1 MSTLRAVSQHQ
12 PHGTIFY
19 PDVDPYFASGVLLL
33 QFSNMGVY
41 RPGYRS
47 IGTAA
52 ALRLRGYGN
61 AGY

>member
-1 MSTLRAVSQHQ
+1 MNTLGSVSYHQ

-19 PDVDPYFASGVLLL
+19 IDVDPYFAFRILFL
-33 QFSNMGVY
+33 QFSNMGVH
-41 RPGYRS
+41 RPGDRS

-52 ALRLRGYGN
+52 VLRLRGYGS

>member
-1 MSTLRAVSQHQ
+1 MNTPRSVSYLQ

-19 PDVDPYFASGVLLL
+19 IDIDPYFAFGVLPL
-33 QFSNMGVY
+33 QFSNVGIY
-41 RPGYRS
+41 RPGDRS
-47 IGTAA
+47 IGAAA